1 MGDRQSIQRLG
12 FLSVGV
18 NVALMLVKI
27 AAGVLGN
34 CYALI
39 ADGVESA
46 SDVLT
51 TSVTWVGYRLSLRPA
66 DSCHPYG
73 HGKIESVAGA
83 FSGLSLLAA
92 AALIAWQSVHEIVT
106 AHRAP
111 AWYTLPVLAVV
122 VVVKEAVSRKVLR
135 AGRAV
140 ESLAVQ
146 GDAWHHRSDA
156 LTSAAAAIGIALAL
170 FGGPRFAAADDW
182 AALLAC
188 AVICFN
194 GLSILKGAV
203 HEILDGDVGGDIQ
216 RTVLAAASGVSDV
229 AEIEKCRIRKSGT
242 DYFVEIHIHV
252 PAAMPV
258 SEGHALG
265 HRVKDAVIAAKS
277 AVRDVI
283 VHIEPATRDRRA
295 GALQSG

>member
-1 MGDRQSIQRLG
+1 MQRLG
-12 FLSVGV
+12 FLSLGV
-18 NVALMLVKI
+18 NIGLMAVKI
-27 AAGVLGN
+27 TTGVLGN

-46 SDVLT
+46 SDVIT

-66 DSCHPYG
+66 DRCHPYG

-92 AALIAWQSVHEIVT
+92 ATLIAWQSVREIMTV
-106 AHRAP
+106 HQAP
-111 AWYTLPVLAVV
+111 AWYTLPVLILV
-122 VVVKEAVSRKVLR
+122 VVVKEAVSRKVLV
-135 AGRAV
+135 AGKSV

-156 LTSAAAAIGIALAL
+156 ITSGAAAVGISLAL
-170 FGGPRFAAADDW
+170 FGGDRFAAADDW

-188 AVICFN
+188 AIIYFN
-194 GLSILKGAV
+194 GFSILKGAV
-203 HEILDGDVGGDIQ
+203 HEILDGDVGGEIQ
-216 RTVLAAASGVSDV
+216 KLVLTAAGSVSEI

-252 PAAMPV
+252 PAQMPV
-258 SEGHALG
+258 SEGHALS
-265 HRVKDAVIAAKS
+265 HRVKDAVMAARS

-283 VHIEPATRDRRA
+283 VHIEPSARRDKA
-295 GALQSG
+295 GDLWVI